1 MEKDS
6 NWDDAKRQKHA
17 RDTLINN
24 WQHSA
29 REDDT
34 GHPCD
39 ATKKR
44 NKKKEKASNLE
55 MTSVIR
61 KRSQMYSLRWDKK
74 KPHNNL
80 SYNYTKIA
88 KSVYKG

>member
-1 MEKDS
+1 MNVSMRYGKQKKLTNRWKDS
-6 NWDDAKRQKHA
+6 NWDDAKRQKHP

-29 REDDT
+29 REDHT

-61 KRSQMYSLRWDKK
+61 KRSQM
-74 KPHNNL
+74 
-80 SYNYTKIA
+80 
-88 KSVYKG
+88 

>member
-1 MEKDS
+1 MNESMRYGKQKKLT
-6 NWDDAKRQKHA
+6 NRWKRTLIETTRNGKKHA
-17 RDTLINN
+17 RDTLIND

-29 REDDT
+29 REDHT

-61 KRSQMYSLRWDKK
+61 KRSQM
-74 KPHNNL
+74 
-80 SYNYTKIA
+80 
-88 KSVYKG
+88 